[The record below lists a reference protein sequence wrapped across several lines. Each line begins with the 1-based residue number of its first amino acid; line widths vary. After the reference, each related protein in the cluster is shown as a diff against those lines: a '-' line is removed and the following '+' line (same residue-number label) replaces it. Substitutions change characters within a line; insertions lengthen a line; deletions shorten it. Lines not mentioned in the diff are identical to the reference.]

1 MIRYWYEIVRPL
13 VSMLSKMSGYV
24 KNVMNKDRDKDKNKK
39 NKLMFCCIDDDTLLE
54 ECKGIWTKIKDL
66 QNMLY

>member
-1 MIRYWYEIVRPL
+1 
-13 VSMLSKMSGYV
+13 MLSKMSGYV

-39 NKLMFCCIDDDTLLE
+39 NKLMFFCIDDDTLLE
-54 ECKGIWTKIKDL
+54 ECKVIWTKIKDL